1 MADDTTIVKVM
12 KEMVRLRGL
21 TYIHCEH
28 DAIIEDRISVC
39 TDARLND
46 IAHLHMTRPVLS
58 EVASVQEML
67 ALANYTGAPVY
78 LVHQST
84 PEAVRA
90 VHEARSQG
98 QIVYSEVCPHYLCFD
113 ESVYSGDTPEKYAC
127 CPPMRPRHLVDE
139 LVELVARGQVDV
151 VSSDHSCYN
160 LEQKRITDDVR
171 FMPHGLPGVET
182 RMAATF
188 TTLVTQKGAP
198 IERFVDVF
206 SAGPARINGLPT
218 KGRVA
223 VGMDADLVLFDPD
236 ESRRVDG
243 ASLHM
248 GTDHSPFDG
257 IDLCG
262 WPSVVVSAGRV
273 VLEDGQF
280 FDPGP
285 VGGFLGREPV
295 SS

>member
-1 MADDTTIVKVM
+1 
-12 KEMVRLRGL
+12 
-21 TYIHCEH
+21 
-28 DAIIEDRISVC
+28 
-39 TDARLND
+39 
-46 IAHLHMTRPVLS
+46 
-58 EVASVQEML
+58 
-67 ALANYTGAPVY
+67 
-78 LVHQST
+78 
-84 PEAVRA
+84 
-90 VHEARSQG
+90 
-98 QIVYSEVCPHYLCFD
+98 
-113 ESVYSGDTPEKYAC
+113 
-127 CPPMRPRHLVDE
+127 
-139 LVELVARGQVDV
+139 
-151 VSSDHSCYN
+151 
-160 LEQKRITDDVR
+160 TDDVR

-188 TTLVTQKGAP
+188 TTLVTQKGAS

-257 IDLCG
+257 MDLCG
-262 WPSVVVSAGRV
+262 WPSLVVSAGTV
-273 VLEDGQF
+273 VLEDGRF